1 MRYMVAGL
9 GGVQMLGMAAIS
21 PPVSRAEQDTKV
33 YPSPICRYTLVPF
46 APPRAPTNIRH
57 PFSMNN
63 SMHPHGSLLLADDH
77 GLVRHGLQLLL
88 AEVLPHLRV
97 QLAGSLAETV
107 HLLQTA
113 GRFDLVLLD
122 LTLSD
127 VHGLAGLRRLREDFP
142 YVPVV
147 ILSAQDDRDTVL
159 ASLDAGAM
167 GFISKAASPTELKE
181 ALNRV
186 LVEHRIHLPQS
197 VSGGMAAVPE
207 SSGGRELSEL
217 SALGLTERQIEVLGY
232 VVQGLRNKE
241 IARLL
246 DRSEV
251 VVKKHVTATL
261 QALGAPN
268 RTKLLVL
275 LSQRGYRV
283 PSMRASADE

>member
-1 MRYMVAGL
+1 MSEPA
-9 GGVQMLGMAAIS
+9 
-21 PPVSRAEQDTKV
+21 
-33 YPSPICRYTLVPF
+33 
-46 APPRAPTNIRH
+46 
-57 PFSMNN
+57 
-63 SMHPHGSLLLADDH
+63 HPHGCLLLADDH
-77 GLVRHGLQLLL
+77 GLVRRGLQLLL
-88 AEVLPHLRV
+88 ADMLPQLRV
-97 QLAGSLAETV
+97 QLAGSLAET
-107 HLLQTA
+107 LQA
-113 GRFDLVLLD
+113 LSSSGRFDLVLLD

-127 VHGLAGLRRLREDFP
+127 VHGLAGLRRLREEFP

-159 ASLDAGAM
+159 ATLDAGAM
-167 GFISKAASPTELKE
+167 GFISKAAAPSELKE
-181 ALNRV
+181 ALTRV
-186 LVEHRIHLPQS
+186 LVEQRIHLPQS
-197 VSGGMAAVPE
+197 VSGGMAALPE
-207 SSGGRELSEL
+207 TGGRELSEL
-217 SALGLTERQIEVLGY
+217 AALGLTGRQIEVLGY

-283 PSMRASADE
+283 PSMRAASGGAGAAQPPQDDGDA

>member
-1 MRYMVAGL
+1 MTTA
-9 GGVQMLGMAAIS
+9 
-21 PPVSRAEQDTKV
+21 
-33 YPSPICRYTLVPF
+33 
-46 APPRAPTNIRH
+46 
-57 PFSMNN
+57 
-63 SMHPHGSLLLADDH
+63 HPHGSILLADDH
-77 GLVRHGLQLLL
+77 GLVRHGLQLLI
-88 AEVLPHLRV
+88 AEALPQLRV
-97 QLAGSLAETV
+97 HLAGSLAETV
-107 HLLQTA
+107 QVLATA

-127 VHGLAGLRRLREDFP
+127 VHGMAGLRRLREDFP

-159 ASLDAGAM
+159 AALDAGAM
-167 GFISKAASPTELKE
+167 GFISKAAAPSELRE
-181 ALNRV
+181 ALTRV
-186 LVEHRIHLPQS
+186 LAEHRIHLPQS
-197 VSGGMAAVPE
+197 VSGGMAAAAPE
-207 SSGGRELSEL
+207 GSGRELSEL

-283 PSMRASADE
+283 PSLRAGPAGGDGE

>member
-1 MRYMVAGL
+1 MTS
-9 GGVQMLGMAAIS
+9 AA
-21 PPVSRAEQDTKV
+21 
-33 YPSPICRYTLVPF
+33 
-46 APPRAPTNIRH
+46 
-57 PFSMNN
+57 
-63 SMHPHGSLLLADDH
+63 HPHGSILLADDH
-77 GLVRHGLQLLL
+77 GLVRHGLQLLI
-88 AEVLPHLRV
+88 AEAMPQLRV
-97 QLAGSLAETV
+97 HLAGSLAETV
-107 HLLQTA
+107 QLLTTA

-127 VHGLAGLRRLREDFP
+127 VHGMAGLRRLREEFP

-159 ASLDAGAM
+159 AALDAGAM
-167 GFISKAASPTELKE
+167 GFISKAAAPSELRE
-181 ALNRV
+181 ALTRV
-186 LVEHRIHLPQS
+186 LAEHRIHLPQS
-197 VSGGMAAVPE
+197 VSGGMAANAPE
-207 SSGGRELSEL
+207 GGGRELSEL

-283 PSMRASADE
+283 PSLRAAPAGEEAE

>member
-1 MRYMVAGL
+1 MSTSA
-9 GGVQMLGMAAIS
+9 
-21 PPVSRAEQDTKV
+21 
-33 YPSPICRYTLVPF
+33 
-46 APPRAPTNIRH
+46 
-57 PFSMNN
+57 
-63 SMHPHGSLLLADDH
+63 HPHGSLLLADDH

-88 AEVLPHLRV
+88 ADVLPQLRV
-97 QLAGSLAETV
+97 QLASSLAET
-107 HLLQTA
+107 LQALSTA

-127 VHGLAGLRRLREDFP
+127 VHGLAGLRRLREEFP

-159 ASLDAGAM
+159 AALDAGAM
-167 GFISKAASPTELKE
+167 GFISKAAAPSELKE
-181 ALNRV
+181 ALTRV

-197 VSGGMAAVPE
+197 VSGGMAAMPE
-207 SSGGRELSEL
+207 GGGRELSEL
-217 SALGLTERQIEVLGY
+217 AALGLTERQIEVLGY

-283 PSMRASADE
+283 PSMRAASAGGGAGESASGDGDA

>member
-1 MRYMVAGL
+1 MNTA
-9 GGVQMLGMAAIS
+9 
-21 PPVSRAEQDTKV
+21 
-33 YPSPICRYTLVPF
+33 
-46 APPRAPTNIRH
+46 TN
-57 PFSMNN
+57 
-63 SMHPHGSLLLADDH
+63 PHGSILLADDH
-77 GLVRHGLQLLL
+77 GLVRHGLQLLI
-88 AEVLPHLRV
+88 AEVLPQLRV

-107 HLLQTA
+107 QALQTS

-159 ASLDAGAM
+159 AALDAGAM
-167 GFISKAASPTELKE
+167 GFISKAASPGELKE
-181 ALNRV
+181 ALTRV
-186 LVEHRIHLPQS
+186 LIDHRIHLPQS
-197 VSGGMAAVPE
+197 VSGGLAAMPD
-207 SSGGRELSEL
+207 SGGRELAEL
-217 SALGLTERQIEVLGY
+217 SALGITERQIEVLGY

-283 PSMRASADE
+283 PSMRASGDA

>member
-1 MRYMVAGL
+1 
-9 GGVQMLGMAAIS
+9 
-21 PPVSRAEQDTKV
+21 
-33 YPSPICRYTLVPF
+33 
-46 APPRAPTNIRH
+46 
-57 PFSMNN
+57 MNTAMN
-63 SMHPHGSLLLADDH
+63 PHGSILLADDH
-77 GLVRHGLQLLL
+77 GLVRHGLQLLI
-88 AEVLPHLRV
+88 ADVLPQLRV

-107 HLLQTA
+107 ATLQSA

-127 VHGLAGLRRLREDFP
+127 VHGMAGLRRLREDFP

-159 ASLDAGAM
+159 AALDAGAM
-167 GFISKAASPTELKE
+167 GFISKAASPAELKE
-181 ALNRV
+181 ALTRV
-186 LVEHRIHLPQS
+186 LVDHRIHLPQS
-197 VSGGMAAVPE
+197 VSGGMAAMPD
-207 SSGGRELSEL
+207 SGTGRELAEL

-283 PSMRASADE
+283 PSLHGSASGQ

>member
-1 MRYMVAGL
+1 MS
-9 GGVQMLGMAAIS
+9 AA
-21 PPVSRAEQDTKV
+21 A
-33 YPSPICRYTLVPF
+33 
-46 APPRAPTNIRH
+46 
-57 PFSMNN
+57 
-63 SMHPHGSLLLADDH
+63 HPHGSILLADDH
-77 GLVRHGLQLLL
+77 GLVRHGLQLLIG
-88 AEVLPHLRV
+88 EVLPQLRV

-107 HLLQTA
+107 QVLASA

-127 VHGLAGLRRLREDFP
+127 VHGMAGLRRLREEFP

-147 ILSAQDDRDTVL
+147 IVSAQDDRDTVL
-159 ASLDAGAM
+159 AALDAGAM
-167 GFISKAASPTELKE
+167 GFISKAAAPTELRD
-181 ALNRV
+181 ALTRV
-186 LVEHRIHLPQS
+186 LVDNRIHLPQS
-197 VSGGMAAVPE
+197 VSGGLAAVAPDG
-207 SSGGRELSEL
+207 GGRELAEL

-246 DRSEV
+246 ERSEV

-283 PSMRASADE
+283 PSLRAGAATPTQPMAPPEGA

>member
-1 MRYMVAGL
+1 MNSSVA
-9 GGVQMLGMAAIS
+9 
-21 PPVSRAEQDTKV
+21 
-33 YPSPICRYTLVPF
+33 
-46 APPRAPTNIRH
+46 
-57 PFSMNN
+57 
-63 SMHPHGSLLLADDH
+63 PHGSILLADDH
-77 GLVRHGLQLLL
+77 GLVRHGLQLLIG
-88 AEVLPHLRV
+88 EVLPQLRV
-97 QLAGSLAETV
+97 LLAGSLAETLQ
-107 HLLQTA
+107 LLQTA

-127 VHGLAGLRRLREDFP
+127 VHGLAGLRRLREDHP

-159 ASLDAGAM
+159 AALDAGAM
-167 GFISKAASPTELKE
+167 GFISKAAAPAELRD
-181 ALNRV
+181 ALTRV

-197 VSGGMAAVPE
+197 VSGGMAALPE
-207 SSGGRELSEL
+207 GGGRELTEL
-217 SALGLTERQIEVLGY
+217 AALGLTERQIEVLGY

-251 VVKKHVTATL
+251 VVKKHVTAAL

-275 LSQRGYRV
+275 LSQKGYRV
-283 PSMRASADE
+283 PSMRVASGE

>member
-1 MRYMVAGL
+1 
-9 GGVQMLGMAAIS
+9 
-21 PPVSRAEQDTKV
+21 
-33 YPSPICRYTLVPF
+33 
-46 APPRAPTNIRH
+46 
-57 PFSMNN
+57 MNTAMN
-63 SMHPHGSLLLADDH
+63 PHGSILLADDH
-77 GLVRHGLQLLL
+77 GLVRHGLQLLI

-107 HLLQTA
+107 QSLQTA

-127 VHGLAGLRRLREDFP
+127 VHGLAGLHRLREDFP

-159 ASLDAGAM
+159 AALDAGAM
-167 GFISKAASPTELKE
+167 GFISKAASPGELKD
-181 ALNRV
+181 ALTRV
-186 LVEHRIHLPQS
+186 LIDHRIHLPQS
-197 VSGGMAAVPE
+197 VSGGMAAVP
-207 SSGGRELSEL
+207 SLGADGSGGRELAEL

-283 PSMRASADE
+283 PSMRAGSDAAAQ

>member
-1 MRYMVAGL
+1 MSS
-9 GGVQMLGMAAIS
+9 AA
-21 PPVSRAEQDTKV
+21 Q
-33 YPSPICRYTLVPF
+33 
-46 APPRAPTNIRH
+46 
-57 PFSMNN
+57 
-63 SMHPHGSLLLADDH
+63 PHGSILLADDH
-77 GLVRHGLQLLL
+77 GLVRHGLQLLI
-88 AEVLPHLRV
+88 AEAMPQLRV
-97 QLAGSLAETV
+97 HLAGSLAETV
-107 HLLQTA
+107 QVLSTA

-127 VHGLAGLRRLREDFP
+127 VHGMAGLRRLREDFP

-159 ASLDAGAM
+159 AALDAGAM
-167 GFISKAASPTELKE
+167 GFISKAAAPSELRE
-181 ALNRV
+181 ALTRV
-186 LVEHRIHLPQS
+186 LAEHRIHLPQS
-197 VSGGMAAVPE
+197 VSGGMAAMPE
-207 SSGGRELSEL
+207 SASGRELAEL

-283 PSMRASADE
+283 PSMHAGTEAE

>member
-1 MRYMVAGL
+1 MTS
-9 GGVQMLGMAAIS
+9 AA
-21 PPVSRAEQDTKV
+21 
-33 YPSPICRYTLVPF
+33 
-46 APPRAPTNIRH
+46 
-57 PFSMNN
+57 
-63 SMHPHGSLLLADDH
+63 HPHGSILLADDH
-77 GLVRHGLQLLL
+77 GLVRHGLQLLI
-88 AEVLPHLRV
+88 AEAMPQLRV
-97 QLAGSLAETV
+97 HLAGSLAETV
-107 HLLQTA
+107 QVLATA

-127 VHGLAGLRRLREDFP
+127 VHGMAGLRRLREEFP

-159 ASLDAGAM
+159 AALDAGAM
-167 GFISKAASPTELKE
+167 GFISKAAAPSELRE
-181 ALNRV
+181 ALTRV
-186 LVEHRIHLPQS
+186 LAEHRIHLPQS
-197 VSGGMAAVPE
+197 VSGGMAANAPE
-207 SSGGRELSEL
+207 GGGRELSEL

-283 PSMRASADE
+283 PSLRAGLVAGDAE

>member
-1 MRYMVAGL
+1 MTTA
-9 GGVQMLGMAAIS
+9 
-21 PPVSRAEQDTKV
+21 
-33 YPSPICRYTLVPF
+33 
-46 APPRAPTNIRH
+46 
-57 PFSMNN
+57 
-63 SMHPHGSLLLADDH
+63 HPHGSILLADDH
-77 GLVRHGLQLLL
+77 GLVRHGLQLLI
-88 AEVLPHLRV
+88 AEALPQLRV
-97 QLAGSLAETV
+97 HLAGSLAETV
-107 HLLQTA
+107 QVLATA

-127 VHGLAGLRRLREDFP
+127 VHGMAGLRRLREDFP

-159 ASLDAGAM
+159 AALDAGAM
-167 GFISKAASPTELKE
+167 GFISKAAAPSELRE
-181 ALNRV
+181 ALTRV
-186 LVEHRIHLPQS
+186 LAEHRIHLPQS
-197 VSGGMAAVPE
+197 VSGGMAAAAPE
-207 SSGGRELSEL
+207 GSGRELSEL

-283 PSMRASADE
+283 PSLRAGPAGGNDE

>member
-1 MRYMVAGL
+1 MTST
-9 GGVQMLGMAAIS
+9 AA
-21 PPVSRAEQDTKV
+21 
-33 YPSPICRYTLVPF
+33 
-46 APPRAPTNIRH
+46 
-57 PFSMNN
+57 
-63 SMHPHGSLLLADDH
+63 HPHGSILLADDH
-77 GLVRHGLQLLL
+77 GLVRHGLQLLI
-88 AEVLPHLRV
+88 AEVLPQLRV
-97 QLAGSLAETV
+97 HLSGSLAETV
-107 HLLQTA
+107 QVLSGA

-127 VHGLAGLRRLREDFP
+127 VHGMVGLRRLREDFP

-159 ASLDAGAM
+159 AALDAGAM
-167 GFISKAASPTELKE
+167 GFISKAAAPAELRD
-181 ALNRV
+181 ALTHV

-197 VSGGMAAVPE
+197 VSGGMAATAPE
-207 SSGGRELSEL
+207 GSGRELSEL
-217 SALGLTERQIEVLGY
+217 AALGLTERQIEVLGY

-283 PSMRASADE
+283 PSLRASSGEGAGEGGDIGEERE

>member
-1 MRYMVAGL
+1 MTS
-9 GGVQMLGMAAIS
+9 AA
-21 PPVSRAEQDTKV
+21 
-33 YPSPICRYTLVPF
+33 
-46 APPRAPTNIRH
+46 
-57 PFSMNN
+57 
-63 SMHPHGSLLLADDH
+63 HPHGSILLADDH
-77 GLVRHGLQLLL
+77 GLVRHGLQLLI
-88 AEVLPHLRV
+88 AEAMPQLRV
-97 QLAGSLAETV
+97 HLAGSLAETV
-107 HLLQTA
+107 QLLATA

-127 VHGLAGLRRLREDFP
+127 VHGMAGLRRLREEYP

-159 ASLDAGAM
+159 AALDAGAM
-167 GFISKAASPTELKE
+167 GFISKAAAPSELRE
-181 ALNRV
+181 ALTRV
-186 LVEHRIHLPQS
+186 LAEHRIHLPQS
-197 VSGGMAAVPE
+197 VSGGMAATAPE
-207 SSGGRELSEL
+207 GGGRELSEL
-217 SALGLTERQIEVLGY
+217 AALGLTERQIEVLGY

-283 PSMRASADE
+283 PSMRAGSAE

>member
-1 MRYMVAGL
+1 VHRITPQGPEAGNDTQVYLAASSIGGTIAACSMR
-9 GGVQMLGMAAIS
+9 
-21 PPVSRAEQDTKV
+21 T
-33 YPSPICRYTLVPF
+33 T
-46 APPRAPTNIRH
+46 
-57 PFSMNN
+57 MND
-63 SMHPHGSLLLADDH
+63 PHGSILLADDH

-88 AEVLPHLRV
+88 AEVLPQLRV
-97 QLAGSLAETV
+97 SLAGSLAETLQ
-107 HLLQTA
+107 LLSGA

-127 VHGLAGLRRLREDFP
+127 VHGMAGLRRLREERP

-159 ASLDAGAM
+159 AALDCGAM
-167 GFISKAASPTELKE
+167 GFISKAAAPAELRD
-181 ALNRV
+181 ALTRV
-186 LVEHRIHLPQS
+186 LVERRIHLPQS
-197 VSGGMAAVPE
+197 VSGGLAAAAPAE
-207 SSGGRELSEL
+207 GGGRELGEL
-217 SALGLTERQIEVLGY
+217 AALGLTERQIEVLGY

-251 VVKKHVTATL
+251 VVKKHVTAAL

-275 LSQRGYRV
+275 LSHKGYRV
-283 PSMRASADE
+283 PSMRGSGAE

>member
-1 MRYMVAGL
+1 M
-9 GGVQMLGMAAIS
+9 S
-21 PPVSRAEQDTKV
+21 PHA
-33 YPSPICRYTLVPF
+33 
-46 APPRAPTNIRH
+46 H
-57 PFSMNN
+57 PQ
-63 SMHPHGSLLLADDH
+63 GSILLADDH
-77 GLVRHGLQLLL
+77 GLVRHGLQLLI
-88 AEVLPHLRV
+88 AEVLPQLRV
-97 QLAGSLAETV
+97 HLAGSLAETV
-107 HLLQTA
+107 QVLQAA

-127 VHGLAGLRRLREDFP
+127 VHGLAGLHRLREDFP

-159 ASLDAGAM
+159 AALDAGAM
-167 GFISKAASPTELKE
+167 GFISKAASPDELRE
-181 ALNRV
+181 ALTRV
-186 LVEHRIHLPQS
+186 LVDHRIHLPQS
-197 VSGGMAAVPE
+197 VSGGMAALPE
-207 SSGGRELSEL
+207 GGGRELSEL
-217 SALGLTERQIEVLGY
+217 AALGLTERQIEVLGY

-275 LSQRGYRV
+275 LSQKGYRV
-283 PSMRASADE
+283 PSMRAAAG

>member
-1 MRYMVAGL
+1 MTTA
-9 GGVQMLGMAAIS
+9 
-21 PPVSRAEQDTKV
+21 
-33 YPSPICRYTLVPF
+33 
-46 APPRAPTNIRH
+46 
-57 PFSMNN
+57 
-63 SMHPHGSLLLADDH
+63 HPHGSILLADDH
-77 GLVRHGLQLLL
+77 GLVRHGLQLLI
-88 AEVLPHLRV
+88 AEALPQLRV
-97 QLAGSLAETV
+97 HLAGSLAETV
-107 HLLQTA
+107 QVLSTA

-127 VHGLAGLRRLREDFP
+127 VHGMAGLRRLREDFP

-159 ASLDAGAM
+159 AALDAGAM
-167 GFISKAASPTELKE
+167 GFISKAAAPSELRE
-181 ALNRV
+181 ALTRV
-186 LVEHRIHLPQS
+186 LAEHRIHLPQS
-197 VSGGMAAVPE
+197 VSGGMAAAAPE
-207 SSGGRELSEL
+207 GSGRELSEL

-283 PSMRASADE
+283 PSLRAGPAGGNDE

>member
-1 MRYMVAGL
+1 M
-9 GGVQMLGMAAIS
+9 Q
-21 PPVSRAEQDTKV
+21 
-33 YPSPICRYTLVPF
+33 
-46 APPRAPTNIRH
+46 APGTQA
-57 PFSMNN
+57 
-63 SMHPHGSLLLADDH
+63 HGSVLLADDH
-77 GLVRHGLQLLL
+77 ALVRHGLQLLL
-88 AEVLPHLRV
+88 AEVLPQLRV

-107 HLLQTA
+107 QVLQTA

-127 VHGLAGLRRLREDFP
+127 VHGMAGLRRLREDFP

-159 ASLDAGAM
+159 AALDAGAM
-167 GFISKAASPTELKE
+167 GFISKAASPAELKE
-181 ALNRV
+181 ALTRV
-186 LVEHRIHLPQS
+186 LVDHRIHLPQS
-197 VSGGMAAVPE
+197 VSGGLAAVP
-207 SSGGRELSEL
+207 SLGADGGGGRELAEL

-283 PSMRASADE
+283 PSMRASSRAAEE

>member
-1 MRYMVAGL
+1 
-9 GGVQMLGMAAIS
+9 
-21 PPVSRAEQDTKV
+21 
-33 YPSPICRYTLVPF
+33 
-46 APPRAPTNIRH
+46 
-57 PFSMNN
+57 MNTAT
-63 SMHPHGSLLLADDH
+63 HPHGSVLLADDH
-77 GLVRHGLQLLL
+77 GLVRHGLQLLI
-88 AEVLPHLRV
+88 AEVLPQLRV

-107 HLLQTA
+107 QSLQTA

-127 VHGLAGLRRLREDFP
+127 VHGLAGLHRLREEFP

-159 ASLDAGAM
+159 AALDGGAM
-167 GFISKAASPTELKE
+167 GFISKAAAPAELKD
-181 ALNRV
+181 ALTRV
-186 LVEHRIHLPQS
+186 LIDHRIHLPQS
-197 VSGGMAAVPE
+197 VSGGLAAVPSME
-207 SSGGRELSEL
+207 GSGGRELAEL
-217 SALGLTERQIEVLGY
+217 AALGLTERQIEVLGY

-283 PSMRASADE
+283 PSMRASAVP

>member
-1 MRYMVAGL
+1 MTS
-9 GGVQMLGMAAIS
+9 AA
-21 PPVSRAEQDTKV
+21 
-33 YPSPICRYTLVPF
+33 
-46 APPRAPTNIRH
+46 
-57 PFSMNN
+57 
-63 SMHPHGSLLLADDH
+63 HPHGSILLADDH
-77 GLVRHGLQLLL
+77 GLVRHGLQLLI
-88 AEVLPHLRV
+88 AEAMPQLRV
-97 QLAGSLAETV
+97 HLAGSLAETV
-107 HLLQTA
+107 QLLATA

-127 VHGLAGLRRLREDFP
+127 VHGMAGLRRLREEYP

-159 ASLDAGAM
+159 AALDAGAM
-167 GFISKAASPTELKE
+167 GFISKAAAPSELRE
-181 ALNRV
+181 ALTRV
-186 LVEHRIHLPQS
+186 LAEHRIHLPQS
-197 VSGGMAAVPE
+197 VSGGMAATAPE
-207 SSGGRELSEL
+207 GGGRELSEL
-217 SALGLTERQIEVLGY
+217 AALGLTERQIEVLGY

-283 PSMRASADE
+283 PSLRAAAPAAGDDD

>member
-1 MRYMVAGL
+1 
-9 GGVQMLGMAAIS
+9 
-21 PPVSRAEQDTKV
+21 
-33 YPSPICRYTLVPF
+33 
-46 APPRAPTNIRH
+46 
-57 PFSMNN
+57 MNALT
-63 SMHPHGSLLLADDH
+63 SPHGSVLLADDH
-77 GLVRHGLQLLL
+77 GLVRHGLQLLI
-88 AEVLPHLRV
+88 AEVLPRLRV
-97 QLAGSLAETV
+97 QLAGSLAET
-107 HLLQTA
+107 LQALQTA

-127 VHGLAGLRRLREDFP
+127 VHGMAGLHRLREDFP

-159 ASLDAGAM
+159 AALDAGAM
-167 GFISKAASPTELKE
+167 GFISKAASPAELKE

-186 LVEHRIHLPQS
+186 LVDHRIHLPQS
-197 VSGGMAAVPE
+197 VSGGMAALPE
-207 SSGGRELSEL
+207 GGGGRELTEL

-283 PSMRASADE
+283 PSMRAGSAEGGGSDHA

>member
-1 MRYMVAGL
+1 MDC
-9 GGVQMLGMAAIS
+9 IS
-21 PPVSRAEQDTKV
+21 PPQGAAEQDTKV
-33 YPSPICRYTLVPF
+33 YVPLFCRYTSGPF
-46 APPRAPTNIRH
+46 ASLREILNIR
-57 PFSMNN
+57 PSLLPMNTPMN
-63 SMHPHGSLLLADDH
+63 PHGSLLLADDH

-97 QLAGSLAETV
+97 QLAASLAETV

-159 ASLDAGAM
+159 AALDAGAM
-167 GFISKAASPTELKE
+167 GFISKAASPAELKD

-197 VSGGMAAVPE
+197 VSGGMAAVP
-207 SSGGRELSEL
+207 SLGADGSGGRELSEL

-283 PSMRASADE
+283 PSMRPGAVE

>member
-1 MRYMVAGL
+1 
-9 GGVQMLGMAAIS
+9 
-21 PPVSRAEQDTKV
+21 
-33 YPSPICRYTLVPF
+33 
-46 APPRAPTNIRH
+46 
-57 PFSMNN
+57 MNQPAN
-63 SMHPHGSLLLADDH
+63 PHGSILLADDH

-88 AEVLPHLRV
+88 ADVLPQLRV

-107 HLLQTA
+107 QQLATA

-127 VHGLAGLRRLREDFP
+127 VHGMAGLRRLREDFP

-159 ASLDAGAM
+159 AALDAGAM
-167 GFISKAASPTELKE
+167 GFISKAAAPAELRD
-181 ALNRV
+181 ALTRV
-186 LVEHRIHLPQS
+186 LVERRIHLPQS
-197 VSGGMAAVPE
+197 VSGGMAANAPE
-207 SSGGRELSEL
+207 GSGRDLSEL
-217 SALGLTERQIEVLGY
+217 AALGLTERQIEVLGY

-268 RTKLLVL
+268 RTKLLVT

-283 PSMRASADE
+283 PSLHVGEAAPGGAPGQPGDAG

>member
-1 MRYMVAGL
+1 MN
-9 GGVQMLGMAAIS
+9 AA
-21 PPVSRAEQDTKV
+21 
-33 YPSPICRYTLVPF
+33 
-46 APPRAPTNIRH
+46 
-57 PFSMNN
+57 MN
-63 SMHPHGSLLLADDH
+63 PHGSVLLADDH
-77 GLVRHGLQLLL
+77 GLVRHGLQLLI
-88 AEVLPHLRV
+88 AEVLPALRV
-97 QLAGSLAETV
+97 QLAGTLAETV
-107 HLLQTA
+107 QTLQTA

-159 ASLDAGAM
+159 AALDAGAM
-167 GFISKAASPTELKE
+167 GFISKAASPAELKE
-181 ALNRV
+181 ALTRV

-197 VSGGMAAVPE
+197 VSGGLAAAPDA
-207 SSGGRELSEL
+207 SGRDLQAL
-217 SALGLTERQIEVLGY
+217 AALGLTERQIEVLGY

-275 LSQRGYRV
+275 LAQRGYRV
-283 PSMRASADE
+283 PSLHGAAGAAAPTGG

>member
-1 MRYMVAGL
+1 MST
-9 GGVQMLGMAAIS
+9 AA
-21 PPVSRAEQDTKV
+21 Q
-33 YPSPICRYTLVPF
+33 
-46 APPRAPTNIRH
+46 
-57 PFSMNN
+57 
-63 SMHPHGSLLLADDH
+63 PHGSILLADDH
-77 GLVRHGLQLLL
+77 GLVRHGLQLLI
-88 AEVLPHLRV
+88 AEAMPQLRV
-97 QLAGSLAETV
+97 HLAGSLAETV
-107 HLLQTA
+107 QVLSTA

-127 VHGLAGLRRLREDFP
+127 VHGMAGLRRLREDFP

-159 ASLDAGAM
+159 AALDAGAM
-167 GFISKAASPTELKE
+167 GFISKAAAPSELRE
-181 ALNRV
+181 ALTRV
-186 LVEHRIHLPQS
+186 LAEHRIHLPQS
-197 VSGGMAAVPE
+197 VSGGLAASAPE
-207 SSGGRELSEL
+207 GSGRELSEL

-283 PSMRASADE
+283 PSLRSGPVADDAD